1 MRPVEVRDM
10 GDAALRYGA
19 TLEGFLAWEE
29 RQPERYEFVGGIV
42 RLMSGGT
49 EGHDRISV
57 NLTRLL
63 STALRGTPCSVHA
76 SNLKIVARDANA
88 SMYPEL
94 FVRCGPRDDRRTRSE
109 DPVVVFEV
117 LSESTAQFDLT
128 RKRLAYESIPTLR
141 RIVFVSQI
149 EPRLDMR
156 VRDRAGSWGDE
167 VVDRLDSFLELPELG
182 LRLPLAEIYEDTS
195 AAEA

>member
-1 MRPVEVRDM
+1 
-10 GDAALRYGA
+10 
-19 TLEGFLAWEE
+19 
-29 RQPERYEFVGGIV
+29 
-42 RLMSGGT
+42 
-49 EGHDRISV
+49 
-57 NLTRLL
+57 
-63 STALRGTPCSVHA
+63 
-76 SNLKIVARDANA
+76 
-88 SMYPEL
+88 MYPEL